1 MSPSAKIESLI
12 AEKFVVFTFKAIH
25 TKLNKNNEEKK
36 EPIGFPN
43 WKKIT
48 KNNFQEH
55 IDADNDEA
63 AAIIT
68 GEISGITV
76 IDFDDMSQYEK
87 LVTNYPDIKKHRT
100 IKTKNGVHIYC
111 QYTTKL
117 MTTTN
122 GLLSYDKVDIR
133 NDDAI
138 VFAPPTTYKLK
149 NGSIA
154 EYQDLGGE
162 LLPVPD
168 IILNDAKSN
177 EKVVKT
183 EKVAKPEKA
192 AKSEITPSEHLDK
205 IRKAIR
211 EGKLD
216 FKAKSGSWDDWRDVG
231 FIIKHTSP
239 CDTAREIFHEF
250 SRINA
255 DLYDEKYTDSFWQTI
270 KQPKDK
276 KLLTVATLY
285 TWIKPS
291 KIANTDLEAANILF
305 GELKDVLKSYERRIF
320 YYNGNIWVCDE
331 SVEAILLGYVM
342 NSGIKSN
349 TAKEGVYI
357 PFVESYTKANNVL
370 KTLLLKIIIEN
381 NDPDLYHKF
390 HSTTKGKLCFN
401 DGVYDFKLRCFTK
414 WADVPRFTI
423 YSTQKINRDFGD
435 LLTNPPLAAVAELKA
450 KLFEPKYGSKL
461 IYFFWFLSRALAGH
475 NEDKRWGTYIGNR
488 NCGKGVEYD
497 LLKAACGPYVSTFEL
512 GNLLYC
518 RKTAGM
524 ENMDCTKKNS
534 WILDLEFVRLAI
546 SQEIPDAKS
555 GLVLNG
561 KQLKKL
567 SGGGDEIIARRNY
580 DRFDTHFYCDATFY
594 PQGNGSI
601 YCDSPDCEQT
611 LVEFCSIVEFITQ
624 KEYDKKTE
632 NERGT
637 RYRVADPEIK
647 VKCLTDEWV
656 RAMIYLVITSYC
668 NASVPIEREASSEEI
683 NLPQLLEETFEI
695 NHCPDDML
703 SCEEVYLML
712 PDYDKKKIAM
722 ELNGKS
728 IHKKKCKK
736 TGPLKDKWCFFG
748 MKKKKVVL
756 EEVEE

>member
-48 KNNFQEH
+48 KNNFQDH
-55 IDADNDEA
+55 IDIKNDEA
-63 AAIIT
+63 TAIIT

-76 IDFDDMSQYEK
+76 IDFDDIAQYEK
-87 LVTNYPDIKKHRT
+87 LVIDYPDIKKHRT

-111 QYTTKL
+111 QYTDKL
-117 MTTTN
+117 TTTTN
-122 GLLSYDKVDIR
+122 GFVSYDKVDIR
-133 NDDAI
+133 NNDAI
-138 VFAPPTTYKLK
+138 VFAPPTSYKLK
-149 NGSIA
+149 DGTIA
-154 EYQDLGGE
+154 KYEDLGGE

-183 EKVAKPEKA
+183 EKVT
-192 AKSEITPSEHLDK
+192 KSDKVIKQEITPDQHLDN

-211 EGKLD
+211 EGSLD
-216 FKAKSGSWDDWRDVG
+216 FKAKSGSYDDWRNVG

-239 CDTAREIFHEF
+239 CEKALKIFHEF
-250 SRINA
+250 SRINE
-255 DLYDEKYTDSFWQTI
+255 EKYQEEYTNNFWNTI

-276 KLLTVATLY
+276 KPLTVATLY
-285 TWIKPS
+285 SWIKPM
-291 KIANTDLEAANILF
+291 KIADTDLEAAKILF
-305 GELKDVLKSYERRIF
+305 DELKDVLKSHKRRIF
-320 YYNGNIWVCDE
+320 YYTDNIWVCDE
-331 SVEAILLGYVM
+331 SVEGVLLGYIM
-342 NSGIKSN
+342 NSGIKSH

-357 PFVESYTKANNVL
+357 PFVEIYTKAVNVL
-370 KTLLLKIIIEN
+370 KTLLLKIRTEN
-381 NDPDLYHKF
+381 DDPDLYHKF
-390 HSTTKGKLCFN
+390 HSTTKGKFCFN

-414 WADVPRFTI
+414 WADIPRFTI

-435 LLTNPPLAAVAELKA
+435 LLINPPLAAVAELKA
-450 KLFEPKYGSKL
+450 KLFEPKYGDKL
-461 IYFFWFLSRALAGH
+461 IIFFWFLSRAIAGH
-475 NEDKRWGTYIGNR
+475 NEDKRWATYLGNR

-524 ENMDCTKKNS
+524 ENIDCSKKLY
-534 WILDLEFVRLAI
+534 WVLDLEFVRLAI
-546 SQEIPDAKS
+546 SQEIPDGKS

-567 SGGGDEIIARRNY
+567 TGGGDEMTARRNY
-580 DRFDTHFYCDATFY
+580 DRFDTHFLIDTTFY
-594 PQGNGSI
+594 PQGNFSLI
-601 YCDSPDCEQT
+601 CDSPDCQET
-611 LVEFCSIVEFITQ
+611 LVEFASTVEYIKQ
-624 KEYDKKTE
+624 YEYDNKSEK
-632 NERGT
+632 ERGT

-647 VKCLTDEWV
+647 KKCLTDEWIN
-656 RAMIYLVITSYC
+656 AMIYLVITSYC
-668 NASVPIEREASSEEI
+668 NASVPIEREISSEEI
-683 NLPQLLEETFEI
+683 NLPNLLEETFEI
-695 NHCPDDML
+695 THNPDDMI
-703 SCEEVYLML
+703 SCEEVCSML
-712 PDYDKKKIAM
+712 PDYDKKKITM
-722 ELNGKS
+722 ELSGKN
-728 IHKKKCKK
+728 IHKKKCNK
-736 TGPLKDKWCFFG
+736 TGPLRNKWVFLG
-748 MKKKKVVL
+748 MRKRKTEV